1 MSKNNNTT
9 CLIETA
15 IFAALAMALS
25 MIPDFASWFTPSFG
39 AIPLILFALRRGT
52 KYGLFAG
59 LIWGLL
65 HFVLSKVYYLSLS
78 QVFIEY
84 ILAFI
89 SMGLAGVFSAKF
101 KDALSSSSKTKALSL
116 SLSGAILATFVRYVW
131 HYIAGVIFWASYA
144 PKGMSATLYSLSV
157 NGTAGLL
164 TLFFV
169 VISIIILVISY
180 PSFFLPKK

>member
-25 MIPDFASWFTPSFG
+25 MIPDFASWFTPSF
-39 AIPLILFALRRGT
+39 
-52 KYGLFAG
+52 
-59 LIWGLL
+59 
-65 HFVLSKVYYLSLS
+65 
-78 QVFIEY
+78 
-84 ILAFI
+84 
-89 SMGLAGVFSAKF
+89 
-101 KDALSSSSKTKALSL
+101 
-116 SLSGAILATFVRYVW
+116 GAILATFVRYVW

>member
-1 MSKNNNTT
+1 MTKESPLLYKKRRFFISKNNNTT

-25 MIPDFASWFTPSFG
+25 
-39 AIPLILFALRRGT
+39 
-52 KYGLFAG
+52 
-59 LIWGLL
+59 
-65 HFVLSKVYYLSLS
+65 
-78 QVFIEY
+78 
-84 ILAFI
+84 LA
-89 SMGLAGVFSAKF
+89 
-101 KDALSSSSKTKALSL
+101 
-116 SLSGAILATFVRYVW
+116 LSGAILATFVRYVW